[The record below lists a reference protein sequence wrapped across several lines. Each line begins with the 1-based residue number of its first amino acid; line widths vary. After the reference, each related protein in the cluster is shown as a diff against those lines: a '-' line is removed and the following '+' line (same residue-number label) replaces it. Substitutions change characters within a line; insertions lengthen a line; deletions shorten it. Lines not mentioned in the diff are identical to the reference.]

1 MNKAKKNIV
10 CFILL
15 LLSIFLINTIAIYA
29 KEQTIVSM
37 MPIPDSYKKDRKILK
52 IFSVNLMNAG
62 FIKLIKYEKIHR
74 ELKKEK
80 INLDEANITN
90 LLKASSTFN
99 SEYAIVPKLYF
110 NTNIITNIATSP
122 NTNIVHNNQTN
133 ITISQTNNISL
144 ITNTTFTT
152 NIIKM
157 YDFSL
162 INNKNESILYAT
174 SISNTNEI
182 QNVSSKIISVLKFNF
197 ASSMLGNISDDT
209 SIGKDKKYV
218 DFWIEKKN
226 PNGDFQKPNS
236 NENFNIG
243 DSIKFNFELYE
254 DGYIN
259 IIYVSEPSTNILLVY
274 PNNYN
279 KGNATNNTI
288 LISNNI
294 YQTPSESNNIEFI
307 LNSDGISKAY
317 LIYSKNNKNIYDKK
331 NLTTSTF
338 PEAIEELKF
347 IEDIK
352 ESVQSKIDKKNY
364 VIKKI
369 VIKCDQDAV
378 ELEEQNLPIIKIN
391 TE

>member
-1 MNKAKKNIV
+1 MNKAKKNTV

-37 MPIPDSYKKDRKILK
+37 MPIPNTYKKDRKILK

-74 ELKKEK
+74 KLKKEK

-90 LLKASSTFN
+90 LLEASSTFN
-99 SEYAIVPKLYF
+99 SEYVILPKLYF

-133 ITISQTNNISL
+133 ITVSQTNNISL

-162 INNKNESILYAT
+162 INNNKNILYTT

-182 QNVSSKIISVLKFNF
+182 QNVSSQIISILKFNF
-197 ASSMLGNISDDT
+197 ASSMLENISEDT
-209 SIGKDKKYV
+209 SIGEDEKYV

-226 PNGDFQKPNS
+226 PNGDFQKINT

-259 IIYVSEPSTNILLVY
+259 IIYVSEPSTNMILLY

-279 KGNATNNTI
+279 KGNATNNTM

-294 YQTPSESNNIEFI
+294 YQSPSESNNIEFI
-307 LNSDGISKAY
+307 LNSNGISKAY
-317 LIYSKNNKNIYDKK
+317 LIYSNNNKEMYNKNNLSK
-331 NLTTSTF
+331 TAF
-338 PEAIEELKF
+338 PEIIEKLEFVK
-347 IEDIK
+347 DIK
-352 ESVQSKIDKKNY
+352 KALEPKVNKKNY
-364 VIKKI
+364 MIKKI
-369 VIKCDQDAV
+369 VIKCGEDAIEAQDP
-378 ELEEQNLPIIKIN
+378 NLPIIKIN